1 VGLVSDAAA
10 DHSGGEEALSHCADH
25 AAFQGHPGLVGDSA
39 RGTHRIAGWV
49 F

>member
-1 VGLVSDAAA
+1 VGLVSDAEA

-25 AAFQGHPGLVGDSA
+25 AAFQGYPGSVGDSA
-39 RGTHRIAGWV
+39 RGTHRIAGRL